1 MTDPKDLAIKANN
14 LRKENKYEEALEYYK
29 QSWAFLK
36 DAYTGAG
43 LLHCLRKLENF
54 EHAVSFAESLIDLFP
69 TIDWVKNE
77 VAWTLV
83 SGPFKQVN
91 SFTDALIVAE
101 KIEKITSNSIILK
114 LIAFK
119 LLKLSDNQ
127 ENWQIVINWLNKV
140 NPENLSKDFIKG
152 TKWSDKSQWKYN
164 YYKALL
170 KIGQYEEIISN
181 IDEYINEFPQIKE
194 FFLNLKAK
202 SFKESERYGDS
213 AKIYEELMKYK
224 KDWWIYK
231 DYADL
236 LLKMNDKDNA
246 LKMFYQAAIL
256 NKSMKIMVNNYH
268 IIGNLCIELGKDK
281 EALCHFILSKLIRE
295 KEGWTVPEDI
305 GSSIQQ
311 LSGSFPDISNVNS
324 INQIFSYCQEFW
336 EAEGYIQTNNKKIEK
351 LKTKTFKGVLSLGRQ
366 NQPFC
371 FINTRKESIICNKSI
386 LPSNIK
392 DNDQVKCEAIPSYDK
407 KKQKESWKAIKVE
420 KI

>member
-14 LRKENKYEEALEYYK
+14 LRKENKYEEALEDYK
-29 QSWAFLK
+29 QSWDILK

-54 EHAVSFAESLIDLFP
+54 ELAVSFAKSLIDLFP
-69 TIDWVKNE
+69 TINWVKNE

-119 LLKLSDNQ
+119 LQKLAENQ
-127 ENWQIVINWLNKV
+127 ENWQIVIKWFNKV
-140 NPENLSKDFIKG
+140 NPGNLSKGFIKG

-164 YYKALL
+164 YYKVFL

-181 IDEYINEFPQIKE
+181 IDECINEFPQIKE

-202 SFKESERYGDS
+202 SFKESKRFEDS

-236 LLKMNDKDNA
+236 LLKMNVKDNA
-246 LKMFYQAAIL
+246 LKMFYKATIL
-256 NKSMKIMVNNYH
+256 NKSMKMMVNVYH

-295 KEGWTVPEDI
+295 KEGWTVPEDVMF
-305 GSSIQQ
+305 SIQQ
-311 LSGSFPDISNVNS
+311 LSNSFLDISEINS
-324 INQIFSYCQEFW
+324 INQIFSHCQEFW
-336 EAEGYIQTNNKKIEK
+336 EVEGNIQTNNQKMEK
-351 LKTKTFKGVLSLGRQ
+351 SKTKTFKGVLSLGRQ

-392 DNDQVKCEAIPSYDK
+392 DNDRVKCEVIPSYDK